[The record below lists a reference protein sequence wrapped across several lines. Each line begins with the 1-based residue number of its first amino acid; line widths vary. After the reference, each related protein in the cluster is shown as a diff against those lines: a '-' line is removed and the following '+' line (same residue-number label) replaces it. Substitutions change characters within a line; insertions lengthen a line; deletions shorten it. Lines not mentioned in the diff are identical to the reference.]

1 MLAVLGDNTGAAARQ
16 NTIGRA
22 ARILGMRLVHHN
34 NEFAIM
40 AKAPTVLIPLQQGE
54 FWRVQIIWPNGAVHY
69 FGNYGSRGD
78 ALNWIAE
85 HAWLIKRVDNKS
97 KSGSQNQPPA
107 TDIASD

>member
-1 MLAVLGDNTGAAARQ
+1 VLAVLGDNTGAAARQ

-40 AKAPTVLIPLQQGE
+40 AKAPTVLIPVQQGE
-54 FWRVQIIWPNGAVHY
+54 LWRVQIIWPNGAVHY

-107 TDIASD
+107 TDTASD

>member
-1 MLAVLGDNTGAAARQ
+1 
-16 NTIGRA
+16 
-22 ARILGMRLVHHN
+22 MRLVHHN

-40 AKAPTVLIPLQQGE
+40 AKAPTVLIPVQQGE
-54 FWRVQIIWPNGAVHY
+54 LWRVQIIWLNGAVHY

-107 TDIASD
+107 TDTASD

>member
-40 AKAPTVLIPLQQGE
+40 AKAPTVLIPVQQGE
-54 FWRVQIIWPNGAVHY
+54 LWRVQIIWLNGAVHY

-107 TDIASD
+107 TDTASD